1 MNEFGHSLHSK
12 WARLK
17 TSTAD
22 IIKSMGVVFGDIG
35 TSPLYTLSTIFS
47 VLAPTESNIF
57 GVISLIIWT
66 LVTLV
71 FVEYAWLA
79 MSLGHKGEGGMIVL
93 KEILVPLLKTPRQVF
108 WVTLLAFVGISLFIG
123 DGVIT
128 PAVSI
133 LTAVEGILLIP
144 CCKTFSVALLVS
156 IAAFICILLFVVQQ
170 RGTER
175 VGSAFGPIMLIW
187 FSSLLG
193 FGVFS
198 ILLYPRILYAI
209 NPYYAINFLLHHGY
223 AGFFV
228 LSAVILCATGGE
240 ALYADMGHLG
250 RKPILRAWNIVF
262 ISLVCCYLG
271 QGAFLLHVTQAKQ
284 VFFEMIFFAAPVIYI
299 PFLILTI
306 MATAIASQALIS
318 AIFSVVY
325 QGIATHIIPMIKV
338 DYTSTKLRSQVYIG
352 FINWLLLLAVLFMIF
367 HFKESLNLTYA
378 YGTAVAGTML
388 ITSILMT
395 MIFYLKKHYFKSIIS
410 GLLILVNTAFFF
422 ATSLKL
428 PYGGYWSLL
437 IALVPLT
444 IILIYTTGQ
453 KRLYALQKPIRS
465 RDFIAQY
472 LSVCETSP
480 KLKGSALFFVRDLR
494 AIPNYVAET
503 LFEQRIIYENNI
515 LVCVVTRD
523 DPFGVSGFFN
533 DSLAEGLRV
542 FEIHRGYM
550 EIIDIEKILKNAGL
564 QPQVIFYGLEDV
576 VTKNIIWKIYATI
589 KKLNPSFVKFY
600 KLPPEKLHG
609 VISVIEM

>member
-1 MNEFGHSLHSK
+1 
-12 WARLK
+12 
-17 TSTAD
+17 
-22 IIKSMGVVFGDIG
+22 MGIVFGDIG
-35 TSPLYTLSTIFS
+35 TSPLYTLSAIFT
-47 VLAPTESNIF
+47 VLEPTEPNIF

-66 LVTLV
+66 LVLVV

-93 KEILVPLLKTPRQVF
+93 KELLVPLLKTPRQVF
-108 WVTLLAFVGISLFIG
+108 WVTFLAFVGISLFIG

-133 LTAVEGILLIP
+133 LSAVEGIVLIP
-144 CCKTFSVALLVS
+144 CCKAFGSSLLIA
-156 IAAFICILLFVVQQ
+156 IAAFICILLFVIQH

-187 FSSLLG
+187 FSSLMG
-193 FGVFS
+193 FGLYS
-198 ILLYPRILYAI
+198 IRLYPKILYAI
-209 NPYYAINFLLHHGY
+209 NPGYAITFMLEHGY

-250 RKPILRAWNIVF
+250 RTPILRAWQIVF
-262 ISLVCCYLG
+262 LSLVCCYLG
-271 QGAFLLHVTQAKQ
+271 QGAFLMHVPQAKQ
-284 VFFEMIFFAAPVIYI
+284 VFLEMVLFSAPMIYI
-299 PFLILTI
+299 PFLVLSVI
-306 MATAIASQALIS
+306 ATVVASQALIS
-318 AIFSVVY
+318 AIFSVVF

-338 DYTSTKLRSQVYIG
+338 EYTSTKLRSQVYIG
-352 FINWLLLLAVLFMIF
+352 FINWVLLVAVLFMIF
-367 HFKESLNLTYA
+367 HFESSTNLVYA

-395 MIFYLKKHYFKSIIS
+395 MIFYLKKHYLKSMVS
-410 GLLILVNTAFFF
+410 ALLILINTMFFF

-428 PYGGYWSLL
+428 PYGGYWSLI

-453 KRLYALQKPIRS
+453 KRLYAVQKPIRP

-472 LSVCETSP
+472 LTVYETAT

-494 AIPNYVAET
+494 AIPNYVAEA
-503 LFEQRIIYENNI
+503 LFEQHIIYENNI

-550 EIIDIEKILKNAGL
+550 EIIDIEKILKNAGIA
-564 QPQVIFYGLEDV
+564 PQVIFYGLEDI
-576 VTKNIIWKIYATI
+576 VTKNIIWKIYAAI
-589 KKLNPSFVKFY
+589 KKLNPSFVQFY

-609 VISVIEM
+609 IVSVIEM